1 MIMKRVQDTQVQAQS
16 KIYEKESNGPLSED
30 YCLFR
35 VRGTGRADP
44 TEKRQRLLA
53 SNVEI

>member
-44 TEKRQRLLA
+44 AEKRQRLLA
-53 SNVEI
+53 SNDEI